1 MTTYCMESHTPKGK
15 IIVIDGGANVGK
27 ATQADM
33 LTNRLLNEGRN
44 VGKLD
49 FPRYHQNT
57 FGRLVQE
64 SLADVHTPMTELPP
78 KVAATLYAADRF
90 ETKSE
95 IDTWLAEGRTI
106 ILDRYV
112 SANMLH
118 QGVKIEHID
127 EREEFFRWVEH
138 VEHTI
143 FGLPK
148 PDIVVYLDIPAQKS
162 EKLLE
167 YVEGLG
173 VKVTAPEDKAE
184 MHQARV
190 SECAHYLSTVHPEW
204 HAVQCLNTHGELRTR
219 EDIHEEVYK
228 IIAERL

>member
-1 MTTYCMESHTPKGK
+1 MESSTPKGK

-64 SLADVHTPMTELPP
+64 CLADAHTPMSELPP
-78 KVAATLYAADRF
+78 KIAATLYAADRF
-90 ETKSE
+90 EAKSE
-95 IDTWLAEGRTI
+95 IMEWLEEGRTI

-118 QGVKIEHID
+118 QGVKFAHAD
-127 EREEFFRWVEH
+127 EREEFFRWVDH
-138 VEHTI
+138 VEYTI

-148 PDIVVYLDIPAQKS
+148 PDIIVYLDIPAQKS

-173 VKVTAPEDKAE
+173 VKVTAPEDQAE
-184 MHQARV
+184 LHQAKV
-190 SECAHYLSTVHPEW
+190 SECAHYLSTIHPEW
-204 HAVQCLNTHGELRTR
+204 HTIQCLDTTGELRTR

-228 IIAERL
+228 VISARLS

>member
-1 MTTYCMESHTPKGK
+1 MEPQTTRGK

-33 LTNRLLNEGRN
+33 LTNRLLNDGYN

-57 FGRLVQE
+57 FGRLIQE
-64 SLADVHTPMTELPP
+64 ALADAHTPMSELSP

-90 ETKSE
+90 EAKGE
-95 IDTWLAEGRTI
+95 IETWLAEGRTV

-118 QGVKIEHID
+118 QGVKIEHAD

-138 VEHTI
+138 VEYGI
-143 FGLPK
+143 FGMPK
-148 PDIVVYLDIPAQKS
+148 PDMIVYLDIPAQKS

-167 YVEGLG
+167 YVEDLG
-173 VKVTAPEDKAE
+173 ITVTAPADKAS
-184 MHQARV
+184 MHQAKV
-190 SECAHYLSTVHPEW
+190 SECAHYLSTTHMEW
-204 HAVQCLNTHGELRTR
+204 HPVQCLDKSGELRSR
-219 EDIHEEVYK
+219 QDIHEEVYK
-228 IIAERL
+228 IVKEKF

>member
-1 MTTYCMESHTPKGK
+1 MDNTDTKGK

-33 LTNRLLNEGRN
+33 LTNRLQNEGRE

-49 FPRYHQNT
+49 FPRYHQHT
-57 FGRLVQE
+57 FGKLVQE
-64 SLADVHTPMTELPP
+64 CLSDVHTPMFDLPP

-90 ETKSE
+90 EAKTE
-95 IDTWLAEGRTI
+95 LNTWLAEGRII

-138 VEHTI
+138 VEYTI
-143 FGLPK
+143 FGIPK
-148 PDIVVYLDIPAQKS
+148 PDMVVYLDIPPQKS

-167 YVEGLG
+167 YVENLG
-173 VKVTAPEDKAE
+173 VKVTTPKDQAE
-184 MHQARV
+184 MHQAKV
-190 SECAHYLSTVHPEW
+190 SECAHYLSALHPEW
-204 HAVQCLNTHGELRTR
+204 HAVQCLQTDGELRDR

-228 IIAERL
+228 IISTRLGV